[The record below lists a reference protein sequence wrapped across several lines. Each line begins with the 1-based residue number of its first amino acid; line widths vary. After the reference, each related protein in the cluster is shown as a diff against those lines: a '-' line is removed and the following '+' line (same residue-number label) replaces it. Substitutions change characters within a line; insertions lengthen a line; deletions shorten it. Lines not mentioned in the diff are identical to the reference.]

1 MPELLPNIHME
12 KASIKAS
19 YDQFKPESVVFVI
32 TVDEKEKPAG
42 MVAGWNM
49 KASMDPPM
57 FAVPLS
63 KKYHTHKLI
72 RKRKQFVIAVANK
85 SLEDEVRFFG
95 STHGNEVDKFKET
108 GIETVP
114 SQFIKP
120 PLIKKATVNFECEL
134 VSETDAGD
142 HIIFLG
148 KILASYINS
157 EKKTLFN
164 VKTIKGERVFGE
176 FPK

>member
-1 MPELLPNIHME
+1 MLELITFLHMK

-32 TVDEKEKPAG
+32 TIDEDENPAG

-57 FAVPLS
+57 FAVSIS

-72 RKRKQFVIAVANK
+72 RKSKEFVIAVANR
-85 SLEDEVRFFG
+85 SLENEVRFFG

-108 GIETVP
+108 GLQTET
-114 SQFIKP
+114 SQFITS
-120 PLIKKATVNFECEL
+120 PLIKNATVNFECEL

-142 HIIFLG
+142 HVIFLG
-148 KILASYINS
+148 KILAAYTNP
-157 EKKTLFN
+157 EKNTLFN
-164 VKTIKGERVFGE
+164 IKTVNGERVFGE
-176 FPK
+176 FQ